1 MGILFATFA
10 MKDLPDCYMLRGF
23 GPLLMKR
30 QNMVLF
36 SFRIPI
42 YTSRVRTQE
51 QLRTPEAGRP
61 LQPTWCT
68 ESLFRQTHHSAATP
82 QPHPLNSLPWTQPL
96 LTLVSLT
103 SLPFQLFPELLICFN
118 RFFQMLSQSSNFLY
132 VFH

>member
-36 SFRIPI
+36 SFKIPI

-82 QPHPLNSLPWTQPL
+82 PTPPTQL
-96 LTLVSLT
+96 LTLDTAPPHLGQSHIPAVPAVSGA
-103 SLPFQLFPELLICFN
+103 SHLF
-118 RFFQMLSQSSNFLY
+118 
-132 VFH
+132 